1 MKTLYFLLLG
11 IFLHVSALSQTVT
24 LRFEGAANSNNTNTR
39 NYEVN
44 LDGKKYYSSNANFIG
59 TSRDKQ
65 ILLTDLQLGSHQ
77 LSVYRI
83 TSNSTVSNS
92 GTDAPVYSNSFQL
105 REGYDMVI
113 VIRRNE
119 QVTFSE
125 KRNTS
130 TTGTGNIAKI
140 PMTDTEF
147 DKQLQSVKSKWSQTT
162 RYTAMK
168 TGFANKTY
176 FYTTDQVGQ
185 LLLLITSETKRLEL
199 TKLAYPKVTDPNN
212 FADVA
217 DLFNSQAN
225 KDNIEKFILSK
236 NPASSESTNTGV
248 NDPRPPI
255 TSQQFNLLLQ
265 RVRNQYEQSGKYAV
279 LRDAFNAS
287 TDYFTTSQ
295 LRQLLSLIS
304 TESERLALA
313 KLSYT
318 RVSDASNFTSLY
330 DLFNTQASR
339 NELNNYIK
347 YGETTASAGQY
358 SNRIAMS
365 DGEFS
370 SLRLKA
376 SLHFRQS
383 SVVTDVKEALTNTN
397 NYFSLGQIRSLLSMI
412 ASEPDRLML
421 AKLAYHRA
429 TDPTAFT
436 QLFDMFSSQA
446 NIDNL
451 NNYIKTNR
459 S

>member
-1 MKTLYFLLLG
+1 
-11 IFLHVSALSQTVT
+11 VT
-24 LRFEGAANSNNTNTR
+24 IRFEGAGNSNNANTR

-44 LDGKKYYSSNANFIG
+44 LDGKKYYSSNADFIG
-59 TSRDKQ
+59 TSGSKQ
-65 ILLTDLQLGSHQ
+65 LLLNDLTPGSHQ
-77 LSVYRI
+77 LAVYRI
-83 TSNSTVSNS
+83 NNNSTGSNS

-105 REGYDMVI
+105 REGYDMI
-113 VIRRNE
+113 IAIKRNG

-130 TTGTGNIAKI
+130 NAVTGNNAKI

-147 DKQLQSVKSKWSQTT
+147 DKQLQSVKSKWSQTS
-162 RYTAMK
+162 RYTAVK
-168 TGFANKTY
+168 TGFTNKTY

-199 TKLAYPKVTDPNN
+199 AKLAYPKVTDPDN

-236 NPASSESTNTGV
+236 NPASSGNISTGV
-248 NDPRPPI
+248 NDSRPPI

-265 RVRNQYEQSGKYAV
+265 RVTNQYEQSGKYAV
-279 LRDAFNAS
+279 LRDAFNMS

-304 TESERLALA
+304 PESERLALA
-313 KLSYT
+313 KLSYN

-330 DLFNTQASR
+330 DLFNMQASR
-339 NELNNYIK
+339 DELNSYIK

-358 SNRIAMS
+358 SNRVAMD

-383 SVVTDVKEALTNTN
+383 SVVTDVKEALLNKN

-412 ASEPDRLML
+412 VSESDRLML

-429 TDPTAFT
+429 TDPTVFT

-446 NIDNL
+446 SIDNL